1 MTQSV
6 IEKAQELALLIA
18 QSPEFISMR
27 AAEDAAAQD
36 EAIAEAF
43 GRYNDLHQ
51 EMERLSMQQEPDFDR
66 MGALSKEMEEVQ
78 KEIQALPLAQAMQN
92 ARQGF
97 TDLMQAVNMELSK
110 VLAPQGS
117 CGDDCGGDCHSCGG
131 GCSHCH

>member
-1 MTQSV
+1 MSQAV
-6 IEKAQELALLIA
+6 IEKAKELALLIA

-36 EAIAEAF
+36 DAIADAF

-51 EMERLSMQQEPDFDR
+51 QMERMSMQETPDFDQ
-66 MGALSKEMEEVQ
+66 MGAISREMEEVQ

-97 TDLMQAVNMELSK
+97 SDMMQAVNMELSK
-110 VLAPQGS
+110 VLAPQSS
-117 CGDDCGGDCHSCGG
+117 CGDDCGGDCHSCS
-131 GCSHCH
+131 CHCH

>member
-27 AAEDAAAQD
+27 AAEEAAAQD

-110 VLAPQGS
+110 VLAPQSS
-117 CGDDCGGDCHSCGG
+117 CGDDCGGNCHSCGG

>member
-110 VLAPQGS
+110 VLAPQSS
-117 CGDDCGGDCHSCGG
+117 CGDDCGGCAGG
-131 GCSHCH
+131 